1 MSMDNVVMGVKVKV
15 RANVHFQLLRTGLGF
30 PTITTPINKPRII
43 YKTSQTM
50 SPYLLGNYFLRRL
63 LADSYLVLNEYIS
76 VVQLVCY
83 DCVYLGL
90 FSSLISRQVSLDACI

>member
-1 MSMDNVVMGVKVKV
+1 MGVKVKV
-15 RANVHFQLLRTGLGF
+15 RANVHFQLLRTGFGF

-50 SPYLLGNYFLRRL
+50 NPYLLGNYFLRHL
-63 LADSYLVLNEYIS
+63 LADSCLVLNEYIIS

-90 FSSLISRQVSLDACI
+90 LSSLISRQVSLDACI